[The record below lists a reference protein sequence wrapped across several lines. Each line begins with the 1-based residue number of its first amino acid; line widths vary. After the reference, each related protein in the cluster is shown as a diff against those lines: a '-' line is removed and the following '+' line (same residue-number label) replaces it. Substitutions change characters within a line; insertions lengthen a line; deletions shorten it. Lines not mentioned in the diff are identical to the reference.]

1 MIATIIYWLST
12 LSPMRL
18 PKKVNI
24 ENTLIKYKNQT
35 QRITTIIF
43 SNIFNNLLFIL
54 LLFFVQFVQFL
65 QIFSKNKPATPP
77 SPRNKDLSVCGDGRR
92 HLFYRSVVYRC
103 GKLRLLRLRSSYPS
117 PRYSPFLW
125 SLPPFP
131 DSHRPYRW
139 PYRKPY
145 PAPRQFSVEPAL
157 SLGAGQ
163 SAELDYS
170 AKW

>member
-24 ENTLIKYKNQT
+24 ENTLIKYKSQT

-54 LLFFVQFVQFL
+54 LLFFVQFL

-77 SPRNKDLSVCGDGRR
+77 SLRNKDLSACGDG
-92 HLFYRSVVYRC
+92 HLHLSCLSVVYRY
-103 GKLRLLRLRSSYPS
+103 GKLRLWRLRSSYPL

-125 SLPPFP
+125 NLPPFP
-131 DSHRPYRW
+131 GSHRPYRW

-145 PAPRQFSVEPAL
+145 PVPRQFSEEPAL

-163 SAELDYS
+163 SAELNYS